1 MRFSE
6 EMNMNRKEKWIVL
19 TILFTLFAL
28 TTSVFSVFCYVL
40 YQRAIKPEKTNDVKQ
55 NTVLIQDTEVILQVT
70 PSPTTESTFE
80 ITITPEP
87 TPVPTA
93 TTIPTLKPT
102 SCSTASPQE
111 SPDNLDG
118 ELDNRYPESS
128 DFTNQEKTDI
138 RNQFEGYLEN
148 HASNLTAAEFS
159 ENGSYLPKLTYGY
172 PNDAHDYFLVYNSSY
187 PGISIHFP
195 YTDVNRMLNS
205 IKETGD
211 FAEEYKKG
219 YVLNINRLI
228 FGEIIYK
235 DYWNTIHHHIP
246 EHVDFKMMINA
257 ANPWTNTIYKIG
269 ERSYYDVLNDNKPI
283 YINCYLLFDEN
294 QIQELDLDFNELNE
308 IVCEFVSLYHDGL
321 PVNFNIYTAQSKEYD
336 KYAEYC
342 LEDIFLDQSVD
353 FYSEIERNGIN
364 IR

>member
-1 MRFSE
+1 MS
-6 EMNMNRKEKWIVL
+6 MNRNEKWIL
-19 TILFTLFAL
+19 FTILIALFIL
-28 TTSVFSVFCYVL
+28 TASVFSVFGYVIF
-40 YQRAIKPEKTNDVKQ
+40 QRAAKSETINDI
-55 NTVLIQDTEVILQVT
+55 NHNEVLIQDTEVILQTT
-70 PSPTTESTFE
+70 PSPTTESALE
-80 ITITPEP
+80 ITMTPEP
-87 TPVPTA
+87 TPVPA
-93 TTIPTLKPT
+93 PIPTPT
-102 SCSTASPQE
+102 PESDSNSNVDPQE
-111 SPDNLDG
+111 SSDNLDS
-118 ELDNRYPESS
+118 ELNDRYPESP
-128 DFTNQEKTDI
+128 DFSSQEKTDI
-138 RNQFEGYLEN
+138 RDQFEGYLEN
-148 HASNLTAAEFS
+148 HVSNLTAAEFG
-159 ENGSYLPKLTYGY
+159 ENGSYLPTLTYGY

-187 PGISIHFP
+187 PGVSIHFP
-195 YTDVNRMLNS
+195 YTDVSSMLNS

-211 FAEEYKKG
+211 FAEEYKKS

-235 DYWNTIHHHIP
+235 DYWNTIQHHIP